1 MSWRAWT
8 LSPDPMKPAM
18 SDENSSGESSTS
30 HFIGREDRRIAQE
43 LYSKLEAAAAIPR
56 PWSLAEFVSA
66 CAEITG
72 RSITLSAQPQ
82 DFWQESGPGD
92 CLTGMLITLPGH
104 HLIMYRASASVRYQ
118 EHQIAHELAHLLFEH
133 DGTGRITD
141 RQIMAIFG
149 DLFTDAD
156 AVREALTHNRAGLTN
171 AQERQA
177 EAFADLLLLNGYQ
190 SLDPK
195 LEHTRKL
202 FGFR

>member
-1 MSWRAWT
+1 
-8 LSPDPMKPAM
+8 
-18 SDENSSGESSTS
+18 
-30 HFIGREDRRIAQE
+30 
-43 LYSKLEAAAAIPR
+43 
-56 PWSLAEFVSA
+56 
-66 CAEITG
+66 
-72 RSITLSAQPQ
+72 
-82 DFWQESGPGD
+82 
-92 CLTGMLITLPGH
+92 
-104 HLIMYRASASVRYQ
+104 MYRASASVRYQ